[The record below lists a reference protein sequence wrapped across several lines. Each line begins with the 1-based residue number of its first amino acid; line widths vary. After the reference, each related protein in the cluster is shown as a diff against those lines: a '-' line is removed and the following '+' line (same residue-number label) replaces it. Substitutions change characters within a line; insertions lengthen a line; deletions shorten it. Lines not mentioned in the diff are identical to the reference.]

1 MLTIA
6 MSRRLPLLA
15 LVIFAAACGETT
27 APDLGLELD
36 TEAAAA
42 DYAAFDS
49 VFDSEGW
56 AGFEALG
63 ARTPWG
69 ASPAGIDAVVGL
81 ADARTGRGFATQLA
95 RRLTAGATGAPTLAP
110 VIDTYRGS
118 TFVYDPELDEYV
130 VDPERVGAPA
140 NGVRFVIYEVDLL
153 GTPID
158 TDEIGHA
165 DLIDEGDESAEDVA
179 LRLVVVAHDQTV
191 LDYRTTVD
199 LTLTSGAIT
208 VAGFLQGE
216 NGPDSGHRLDFDIE
230 AVGTRFFDHSTLEV
244 QFDLSVDARDF
255 SIVGTVSGVEDG
267 PEGEGDVDLV
277 VQHGDRS
284 IRADVSGSEGEID
297 GSIFLDG
304 HLFATVSGDADNPTI
319 LSATGEALT
328 PGETFVLLRVMDV
341 LEDVFDFLE
350 DLVDPVDEIVFLG
363 LLL

>member
-1 MLTIA
+1 
-6 MSRRLPLLA
+6 
-15 LVIFAAACGETT
+15 
-27 APDLGLELD
+27 
-36 TEAAAA
+36 
-42 DYAAFDS
+42 
-49 VFDSEGW
+49 
-56 AGFEALG
+56 
-63 ARTPWG
+63 
-69 ASPAGIDAVVGL
+69 
-81 ADARTGRGFATQLA
+81 
-95 RRLTAGATGAPTLAP
+95 
-110 VIDTYRGS
+110 
-118 TFVYDPELDEYV
+118 V

-179 LRLVVVAHDQTV
+179 LRLVVVAHEQTV

-284 IRADVSGSEGEID
+284 IHADVSGSEGEID

>member
-1 MLTIA
+1 MLMNRKGRRFSLMTIA
-6 MSRRLPLLA
+6 A
-15 LVIFAAACGETT
+15 VVAACGETT

-36 TEAAAA
+36 TDAAAA
-42 DYAAFDS
+42 DYEALES
-49 VFDSEGW
+49 VFASEGW

-63 ARTPWG
+63 TRTPWG
-69 ASPAGIDAVVGL
+69 ESPAGAGAIAGL
-81 ADARTGRGFATQLA
+81 ADARSGRRFAVQLA
-95 RRLTAGATGAPTLAP
+95 QRLTAGAAGSPALAP

-130 VDPERVGAPA
+130 VDAERAGAPA
-140 NGVRFVIYEVDLL
+140 DGVRFVIYEVDLL
-153 GTPID
+153 GVPID

-216 NGPDSGHRLDFDIE
+216 NGPRLDFDIE
-230 AVGTRFFDHSTLEV
+230 AVGTRFLDHSTLEIE
-244 QFDLSVDARDF
+244 FDLSVDARDF

-267 PEGEGDVDLV
+267 PEGEGDVDLL

-284 IRADVSGSEGEID
+284 IRVDVSGSEGEVD
-297 GSIFLDG
+297 GQIFLDG
-304 HLFATVSGDADNPTI
+304 QLFATVSGDSGSPTI
-319 LSATGEALT
+319 LSADGEALT
-328 PGETFVLLRVMDV
+328 PGQTLVLLRVLDV

>member
-1 MLTIA
+1 MLIDRTARLFSLMTITA
-6 MSRRLPLLA
+6 
-15 LVIFAAACGETT
+15 VVAACGETT

-36 TEAAAA
+36 TDAAAA
-42 DYAAFDS
+42 DYEALESLFA
-49 VFDSEGW
+49 SEGW

-63 ARTPWG
+63 TRTPWG
-69 ASPAGIDAVVGL
+69 GSPAGADAVAGL
-81 ADARTGRGFATQLA
+81 ASARASRPFAVQLA
-95 RRLTAGATGAPTLAP
+95 ERLTASAGSPALAP

-130 VDPERVGAPA
+130 VDAERDGAPA
-140 NGVRFVIYEVDLL
+140 NGVRFVIYDVDLL
-153 GTPID
+153 GVPID

-165 DLIDEGDESAEDVA
+165 DLIDEGDESDEDVA
-179 LRLVVVAHDQTV
+179 LRLVVVAHDETV

-216 NGPDSGHRLDFDIE
+216 NGPRLDFDIA
-230 AVGTRFFDHSTLEV
+230 AVGTRVFDHSTLEV
-244 QFDLSVDARDF
+244 EFDLSVDARGF
-255 SIVGTVSGVEDG
+255 RIVGTVSGVEDG
-267 PEGEGDVDLV
+267 PEGEGDVDLL

-284 IRADVSGSEGEID
+284 IRVDVTGSDGEVD
-297 GSIFLDG
+297 GSVFLDG
-304 HLFATVSGDADNPTI
+304 QLFATVSGESGSPTI
-319 LSATGEALT
+319 LSADGEALT
-328 PGETFVLLRVMDV
+328 PGQTFVLLRVMDI

>member
-6 MSRRLPLLA
+6 QPRRLSLLA
-15 LVIFAAACGETT
+15 LVALAAACGETT
-27 APDLGLELD
+27 APDLGLQLD
-36 TEAAAA
+36 TDAAAA
-42 DYAAFDS
+42 DYAALDS
-49 VFDSEGW
+49 VFASEGW

-69 ASPAGIDAVVGL
+69 ASPAAIDAVADL
-81 ADARTGRGFATQLA
+81 ADAHTGRPFAAQLA
-95 RRLTAGATGAPTLAP
+95 QRLTAGVAGSPSLAP

-130 VDPERVGAPA
+130 VDPERTGAPA
-140 NGVRFVIYEVDLL
+140 NGVRFVIYEVDFL
-153 GTPID
+153 GVPID

-179 LRLVVVAHDQTV
+179 LRLVVVAHDETV

-208 VAGFLQGE
+208 VEGFLQG
-216 NGPDSGHRLDFDIE
+216 GPDGGQRLDFDIE
-230 AVGTRFFDHSTLEV
+230 AVGTRFLGHSTLEV
-244 QFDLSVDARDF
+244 AFDLSVDARDF

-277 VQHGDRS
+277 VRHGARS
-284 IRADVSGSEGEID
+284 IRMDVSGSEGEID
-297 GSIFLDG
+297 GEIFLDG
-304 HLFATVSGDADNPTI
+304 TLFATVSGDAESPTI
-319 LSATGEALT
+319 RSATGEALS
-328 PGETFVLLRVMDV
+328 PGETFVLLRVVDV